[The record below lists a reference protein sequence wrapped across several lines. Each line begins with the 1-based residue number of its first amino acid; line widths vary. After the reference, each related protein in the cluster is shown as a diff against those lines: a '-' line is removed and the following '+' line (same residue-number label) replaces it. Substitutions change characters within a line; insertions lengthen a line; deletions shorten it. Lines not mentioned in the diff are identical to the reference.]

1 MSVSRRKTELHQKLK
16 KLQASLVDGPAGKH
30 LRAWCEKKI
39 SERKHWLLVTLT
51 QTVVRAA
58 EGLYVLEEI
67 IRNGMTG
74 WLQPLPPLEDW
85 LWMYRRSERTILK
98 AFDCMCTV
106 PRELH
111 ELLEIPDEVGD
122 VGCGTAVRVAQI
134 GIRQLKREDQEE
146 LGRLFKEFLSTPEAR
161 KVVQAGQVFIR
172 KTYDDLLSKPIA
184 TDADDATV
192 DEWLRQPDVQFLF
205 LVCLPCWLEYG
216 ESAGQLLER
225 AETGD
230 IPALERLLRLDKR
243 AHFFPRIRQIV
254 DESIRNRFEGS
265 FILTADAFAGVPK
278 PILKLDRLKIAFS
291 TFILHRS
298 KAVSEINKQWLGH
311 PLTKRDLFEAFQAVA
326 MDRGFKRD
334 TTIPLDEEAFGK
346 RIDREKR
353 FRTAGPWD
361 IICA

>member
-1 MSVSRRKTELHQKLK
+1 MSVSRRKTELLRKLK
-16 KLQASLVDGPAGKH
+16 KLQDSLVDGPAGKH

-39 SERKHWLLVTLT
+39 SERKNWLLVTLT

-74 WLQPLPPLEDW
+74 WLQPLPPVEDW
-85 LWMYRRSERTILK
+85 ERMYRRSNRTILK
-98 AFDCMCTV
+98 AFDCICTV
-106 PRELH
+106 PHEMREL
-111 ELLEIPDEVGD
+111 LDIPDEVGD

-146 LGRLFKEFLSTPEAR
+146 INRLAKEFLTTPEAR
-161 KVVQAGQVFIR
+161 KVAQAAQVFIR
-172 KTYDDLLSKPIA
+172 QTYDDLLSKPIA

-216 ESAGQLLER
+216 ESASQLLER
-225 AETGD
+225 AESGD
-230 IPALERLLRLDKR
+230 ISALERLVRLDKR
-243 AHFFPRIRQIV
+243 AFYFPRIRRLV
-254 DESIRNRFEGS
+254 DESIRNRIEGS
-265 FILTADAFAGVPK
+265 FALTADAFAGIPK
-278 PILKLDRLKIAFS
+278 PQLKLDRLQIALA
-291 TFILHRS
+291 TFVLYRS
-298 KAVSEINKQWLGH
+298 RDISAIHAKLFGP
-311 PLTKRDLFEAFQAVA
+311 PLTKRDLFEAFNAGA
-326 MDRGFKRD
+326 RDRGLKRD
-334 TTIPLDEEAFGK
+334 VMLPYDEDSFGK

-361 IICA
+361 IISA